1 MLARVRS
8 AARKVAAPVAAQ
20 GVTAATSLALQ
31 VIAVHTLGLTEFGA
45 FALLL
50 GVLVAASA
58 LYTGY
63 VGDSLAVLDRH
74 DAAVRGALVTS
85 ALAAWTLAAV
95 AGVCTVLVLRGGE
108 AALVLSYAALLVVWL
123 LRETLRRLLIARQEF
138 TRLLV
143 NDIGYLL
150 ATVAALW
157 VLAVAGGMSLVVLC
171 GAMAIG
177 AVVAVGAGVVGLP
190 RSELRV
196 LTPGL
201 RGMRELA
208 GFASWR
214 AAHATLRPLAL
225 LAARVLVGAFF
236 GLAAVGLLEAA
247 RLVVAPLQVVLNGAG
262 SYLLPGY
269 AAAERS
275 REGRPDAGRT
285 AVLLVGGTLVV
296 GAGCAA
302 LAGPLGR
309 LITGV
314 DLPALL
320 VLGWVAYLAVWAAG
334 LPYVSEVV
342 ARKLSRPT
350 FTIRL
355 ADSLAGLALVVVA
368 LLAGAGMTAV
378 PWLMA
383 VGGLYSVF
391 RLNRLAARTR

>member
-50 GVLVAASA
+50 GVLVAGSA